1 MARAKKS
8 SLDMDEPV
16 VVQDEVFAED
26 PVIMPDI
33 VVKAEEPAV
42 VEEKKPEIK
51 PVKAET
57 ETQNKPVEKKTKRGV
72 KICVI

>member
-16 VVQDEVFAED
+16 VVQDDVIEEVPVVIPEVVVEAE
-26 PVIMPDI
+26 
-33 VVKAEEPAV
+33 KSAV
-42 VEEKKPEIK
+42 VEEKKKEI
-51 PVKAET
+51 VNEKA
-57 ETQNKPVEKKTKRGV
+57 ETQNKIVEKKPKRGV